1 MTMKILVDDVTF
13 TYPGNVLALDRVS
26 LTVATGEALAL
37 IGENG
42 AGKSTL
48 ARHLNGLLQPD
59 QGKVL
64 VGEWDTREHTV
75 AQMAHRVGFA
85 FQNPD
90 DQLFARTVGEE
101 VAFGP
106 RNLGRSEV
114 ETAAAVEAALEQ
126 VGLAGRVGAHPYD
139 LSVAERKLVSLAA
152 VLAMQTP
159 ILVLDEPTTGQDATG
174 VQRIGTIVE
183 QLKEEGRTV
192 LAITHDMEFCADHF
206 NRVVVMADGQITA
219 DGPAG
224 QILRQTELLVRAD
237 VQPPQ
242 LVLLAQ
248 ALGLPG
254 TPLTLAGF
262 LDLYEEEKR

>member
-1 MTMKILVDDVTF
+1 MKILVDALTF
-13 TYPGNVLALDRVS
+13 TYPGNVLALDGVS
-26 LTVATGEALAL
+26 LKVTTGEALAL

-59 QGKVL
+59 KGSVH

-90 DQLFARTVGEE
+90 DQLFARTVHEE

-106 RNLGRSEV
+106 RNLGRSEA
-114 ETAAAVEAALEQ
+114 ETTAAVATALEQ
-126 VGLAGRVGAHPYD
+126 VGLAGRADAHPYD

-152 VLAMQTP
+152 VLAMKTP
-159 ILVLDEPTTGQDATG
+159 ILVLDEPTTGQDAAG
-174 VQRIGTIVE
+174 IQRIGAIVE
-183 QLKEEGRTV
+183 QLKAEKHTV

-206 NRVVVMADGQITA
+206 GRVVVMADGQIIA
-219 DGPAG
+219 DGPAR
-224 QILRQTELLVRAD
+224 QILGQSELLARAD

-262 LDLYEEEKR
+262 LDLYEEEMR